1 MTRRFRTDTLLAL
14 FIAQWLLF
22 IVIGCSHVPV
32 VPYGDPERLWRHV
45 QQSYDLPQRPYQAE
59 GTLHVDA
66 PSFRHSVEFTLRW
79 ESAQRLRLDLSG
91 PFGISLASV
100 ALSDSQ
106 AWASIPLQGTYLSG
120 TLGQV
125 DSTAAGLLNVSL
137 DRVIKALAGLPPREN
152 GPYQQ
157 AVKSKDLTE
166 FFFQQGDTAKT
177 FAADPKNGRI
187 VHYTVVIA
195 NKPWAELGYG
205 DFHGRGDTLRP
216 YRISISSPSAGVK
229 LDLLFDRIKDV
240 ASFPEDV
247 WRQALPE
254 GTTPGKF

>member
-1 MTRRFRTDTLLAL
+1 MMRQFRTDKLLAL

-45 QQSYDLPQRPYQAE
+45 QQAYDLPQRPYQAE
-59 GTLHVDA
+59 GTLRVDA

-79 ESAQRLRLDLSG
+79 ESALRLRLDLSG

-100 ALSDSQ
+100 ALRDSQ

-120 TLGQV
+120 TLNQV

-137 DRVIKALAGLPPREN
+137 ERVIKALAGLPPRET

-157 AVKSKDLTE
+157 ALKGKDATE
-166 FFFQQGDTAKT
+166 FFFQKGDTAKT
-177 FAADPKNGRI
+177 FAADPKNGAI
-187 VHYTVVIA
+187 VRYTVAIA
-195 NKPWAELGYG
+195 NKAWAELGYG
-205 DFHGRGDTLRP
+205 DFRGTAEALRP
-216 YRISISSPSAGVK
+216 YRISIDSPSAEVK

-247 WRQALPE
+247 WRQSLPE
-254 GTTPGKF
+254 GTTPSKF